1 MSYSQCIYNKTK
13 HPEWN
18 EDIPQFYTHRNRWLE
33 DHIKCDLPGVKEVD
47 SYKCV
52 LTYKTLVRLTR
63 ELAMGMA
70 RLNSELYEV
79 HAEDLEAQARGEH
92 TPLAYMVHRAFRNWR
107 RYELFDGD
115 DDNIGLSELDIVVLP
130 DWLSSLFELLE
141 EADADD
147 EFEYSFG

>member
-1 MSYSQCIYNKTK
+1 MSFSQCIYNKTK

-18 EDIPQFYTHRNRWLE
+18 EDIPHFYTHRHQWLT
-33 DHIKCDLPGVKEVD
+33 DHIKCDLPGVREVD
-47 SYKCV
+47 REKCV

-63 ELAMGMA
+63 ELSMGIA

-79 HAEDLEAQARGEH
+79 YAEDLDAQAQDEY
-92 TPLAYMVHRAFRNWR
+92 TPLAYMVHRTFRNWR
-107 RYELFDGD
+107 CHGIYD
-115 DDNIGLSELDIVVLP
+115 DDISLSELDLEVLP